1 MVFSNF
7 KWFYDST
14 NAIRKTAHTQGYA
27 IALGGTATRTP
38 GEQGGLGYTG
48 GQCQEILGRDG

>member
-1 MVFSNF
+1 MPVQSLC
-7 KWFYDST
+7 
-14 NAIRKTAHTQGYA
+14 AAQGYA
-27 IALGGTATRTP
+27 IALGVTATRTP